1 MRDVRSQFFGALGN
15 FTVVALDADI
25 DKVLGEREGEKRYEV
40 ARRSL
45 EKTLGV

>member
-1 MRDVRSQFFGALGN
+1 LGN
-15 FTVVALDADI
+15 FTVVALDADTG
-25 DKVLGEREGEKRYEV
+25 KVLGERGGEKRYED